1 MAKNRNKKTRNSSAM
16 EITVESVSDVP
27 QGILFTPLIEKSS
40 TFCLVPEKKIEQ
52 ENNENNSK
60 NT

>member
-27 QGILFTPLIEKSS
+27 QAMDTSEAGAQNPVFDYTNL
-40 TFCLVPEKKIEQ
+40 
-52 ENNENNSK
+52 
-60 NT
+60 